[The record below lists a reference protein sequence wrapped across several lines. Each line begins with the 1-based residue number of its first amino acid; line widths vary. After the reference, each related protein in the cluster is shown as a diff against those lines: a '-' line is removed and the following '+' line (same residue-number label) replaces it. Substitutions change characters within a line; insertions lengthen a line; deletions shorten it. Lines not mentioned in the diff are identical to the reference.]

1 MVTCC
6 TLPACLS
13 DAAVPLR
20 TEYEPLLLQVA
31 VDGDTLKIGVDGQE
45 ITPQDEEVCASCR
58 LHTPVNIYA
67 SCCMLHM
74 SAAHAHSNLC
84 TLTAC
89 AAAVSPVVSQICDPL
104 MLHTGQ
110 QDPALAALR
119 PQPREPSA
127 DQHADRTAS
136 SCMSGQPAS
145 LATICN
151 QSRQGLPADVKS
163 PPRDS
168 AGVPFRSTPTA
179 PSACRQPQTSRTLRP
194 QSCRTASS
202 CSRSL

>member
-6 TLPACLS
+6 TLLACLS

-20 TEYEPLLLQVA
+20 TEYEPPLPQVA

-58 LHTPVNIYA
+58 LHTLVNIYT
-67 SCCMLHM
+67 SCCMLHT

-89 AAAVSPVVSQICDPL
+89 AAPVCWWLARSVIPCL

-136 SCMSGQPAS
+136 SCMSGQPAG

-163 PPRDS
+163 PPHDS

-179 PSACRQPQTSRTLRP
+179 PSACRRPRTWRTSRP
-194 QSCRTASS
+194 PSCRTA
-202 CSRSL
+202 CL